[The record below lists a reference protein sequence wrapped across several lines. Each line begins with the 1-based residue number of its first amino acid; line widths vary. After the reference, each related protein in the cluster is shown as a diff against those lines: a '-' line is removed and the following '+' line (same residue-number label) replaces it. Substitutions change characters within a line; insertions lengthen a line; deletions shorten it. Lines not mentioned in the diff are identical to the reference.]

1 VSLNLFI
8 DWNMI
13 ILLFS
18 TCQIDE
24 VVTWYQSKE
33 TRIQKLMQV
42 QTDLKDSI
50 TRERT
55 KKIQIESLLDRS
67 RNKVLLLA
75 SNRQMY
81 QEVDMKDA
89 ALATARKEGDEF
101 QEKDYR
107 LKKNI
112 EALRRSIPR
121 FLQKIIDGGL
131 NTSDTK
137 PVPID
142 QLPDVVHKLED
153 EIARLIKQIGEKM
166 LKDATQEDL
175 ANMSSSIQEFSAVN
189 NTDNTASETS
199 RLHKLPGYNRL
210 QKQLYNNL
218 MSAAPDESTANVRVK
233 PAQKYLD
240 DVTFVFPPRSENNE
254 ALLSAGSIRKVNSDG
269 VVDRS
274 TIKNISRLVVKRDNP
289 VKANP
294 SKDKVT
300 RR

>member
-1 VSLNLFI
+1 
-8 DWNMI
+8 M
-13 ILLFS
+13 
-18 TCQIDE
+18 
-24 VVTWYQSKE
+24 VTWYQSKE

>member
-1 VSLNLFI
+1 MV
-8 DWNMI
+8 
-13 ILLFS
+13 
-18 TCQIDE
+18 E
-24 VVTWYQSKE
+24 WYQSKE
-33 TRIQKLMQV
+33 SRIQRLMQV
-42 QTDLKDSI
+42 QTDLKDAI
-50 TRERT
+50 TKERT

-89 ALATARKEGDEF
+89 ALASARKEGDEF
-101 QEKDYR
+101 QERDHR

-131 NTSDTK
+131 NTSDSK

-175 ANMSSSIQEFSAVN
+175 ANMSSSIQEFGAHN
-189 NTDNTASETS
+189 NNDNTASETS

-210 QKQLYNNL
+210 QRQLFNNL
-218 MSAAPDESTANVRVK
+218 MSAVPDDSTANVRVNTLHRYK
-233 PAQKYLD
+233 D
-240 DVTFVFPPRSENNE
+240 DVTASFVPQPREHAEVTVTS
-254 ALLSAGSIRKVNSDG
+254 GGTRKVNHEG
-269 VVDRS
+269 VIDRA
-274 TIKNISRLVVKRDNP
+274 TIKNISQLVAKRDNP
-289 VKANP
+289 AKPVSTKTVK
-294 SKDKVT
+294 DI